1 MQCCSHETL
10 TRWQIFNK
18 SKADFVPQ
26 KNWPYG
32 GKQPNR
38 AFLFCHREML
48 IKNQWADVAS
58 CSNGRSIISY
68 KSYLVKSWLRTL
80 LSLVHYSRA
89 LPSFK
94 LCYATNFSFSDD
106 ITEIL
111 HKIKLSNGNNM
122 LHGRDL
128 CLWMYMVCIKFT
140 WTTFKK
146 GNSLFYGVHFRT
158 FSWTYIKV
166 LESLTVSMVVV
177 EEECY
182 SH

>member
-1 MQCCSHETL
+1 MSWCS
-10 TRWQIFNK
+10 
-18 SKADFVPQ
+18 
-26 KNWPYG
+26 
-32 GKQPNR
+32 
-38 AFLFCHREML
+38 
-48 IKNQWADVAS
+48 S

-68 KSYLVKSWLRTL
+68 KSYLIKSQLRIL
-80 LSLVHYSRA
+80 FSLVHYSRA

-94 LCYATNFSFSDD
+94 LCYAANFSFSDG

-111 HKIKLSNGNNM
+111 HNRKLSNGNNM

-128 CLWMYMVCIKFT
+128 CLWMYVVCIEFT
-140 WTTFKK
+140 WTTFGK
-146 GNSLFYGVHFRT
+146 GNSLFYGVLFRT
-158 FSWTYIKV
+158 FSWTYTKV